1 MVRSIRK
8 QFELNAR
15 KPYFYASAVAL
26 ICCLLISAIG
36 INKNCENE
44 RLRAET
50 YEKDV
55 KKAEKEV
62 QKIKQVAGELDSW
75 IGQYDESAQ
84 FLNDRN
90 KYTAML
96 NDLQQLM
103 PDRMWLVSMETSVA
117 AEGGEEEYAEE
128 GAVKKEKTKHQTVK
142 SVNALREVTKLALS
156 GYTLNIYRDVSE
168 FNKFR
173 NNLKKSKFFEEKLRV
188 ARLDNAS
195 NSNLTYFEIELTLK
209 EPIKK

>member
-1 MVRSIRK
+1 
-8 QFELNAR
+8 
-15 KPYFYASAVAL
+15 
-26 ICCLLISAIG
+26 
-36 INKNCENE
+36 
-44 RLRAET
+44 
-50 YEKDV
+50 
-55 KKAEKEV
+55 
-62 QKIKQVAGELDSW
+62 
-75 IGQYDESAQ
+75 
-84 FLNDRN
+84 
-90 KYTAML
+90 ML

-103 PDRMWLVSMETSVA
+103 PDRMWLVSMEPSVA